1 MAGALISLEEVDIA
15 DLPPLAQELVR
26 LIGFSAAMR
35 LVDLRPGLPIYIPKE
50 ATPEHLLAAI
60 GMGAFKELVEAF
72 GGESVTVPNCKL
84 ALTKL
89 RHRHARKLRAQ
100 GYSQTEVAHLTG
112 ITPRQVRNIESAQ
125 EPEARN
131 LSLFGS

>member
-1 MAGALISLEEVDIA
+1 MAGALISLEKVDVA

-26 LIGFSAAMR
+26 LIGFSATMR

-50 ATPEHLLAAI
+50 ASDVHALAVI
-60 GMGAFKELVEAF
+60 GMGAFKKLVEAF

-89 RHRHARKLRAQ
+89 RHRNARKLRAQ

-112 ITPRQVRNIESAQ
+112 ITPRQVRNIESA
-125 EPEARN
+125 EPKEDKNGR
-131 LSLFGS
+131 LF